1 MNTYPHYKPSGIQW
15 IGEIPEHWGI
25 NKIGRTFDIVGSG
38 TTPRA
43 GDDKYYL
50 NGVHNWLLTGDLND
64 SFIYATSKHI
74 TDEAL
79 KDHTV
84 LKKYPIDSIVIAM
97 YGATIGK
104 LGILKVETTVNQA
117 CCVLSNSQV
126 FDYRIPFY
134 YLLAIRKEIINLSFG
149 GGQPNISQETVKS
162 IKIPIPPLSE
172 QTAIANYLDRKTA
185 EIDQTIADKEALIGL
200 YEEEKKGLIN
210 EAVTKGLNPNV
221 QLKDSSIDGGDPRW
235 LGDVPEHW
243 EVKKLKQ
250 VSSKIGDGIHATP
263 EYVDSSDFYFING
276 NNLNEGVITISESTK
291 SVSEEEFEKYKLN
304 LNYGTV
310 LISINGT
317 IGNLAIYQGEN
328 IILGKSAC
336 YIELLKNLESR
347 HLYYQ
352 LQTEFTLNA
361 IETSLSGTTIKNLSL
376 GTVRN
381 LKILLPPL
389 PEQAAIVDYIETETA
404 KINEKM
410 TVARQEIALLKE
422 FRQAL
427 IFECVTGKVCCLEEK
442 IDL

>member
-1 MNTYPHYKPSGIQW
+1 
-15 IGEIPEHWGI
+15 
-25 NKIGRTFDIVGSG
+25 
-38 TTPRA
+38 
-43 GDDKYYL
+43 
-50 NGVHNWLLTGDLND
+50 
-64 SFIYATSKHI
+64 
-74 TDEAL
+74 
-79 KDHTV
+79 
-84 LKKYPIDSIVIAM
+84 
-97 YGATIGK
+97 
-104 LGILKVETTVNQA
+104 
-117 CCVLSNSQV
+117 
-126 FDYRIPFY
+126 
-134 YLLAIRKEIINLSFG
+134 
-149 GGQPNISQETVKS
+149 
-162 IKIPIPPLSE
+162 
-172 QTAIANYLDRKTA
+172 
-185 EIDQTIADKEALIGL
+185 
-200 YEEEKKGLIN
+200 
-210 EAVTKGLNPNV
+210 
-221 QLKDSSIDGGDPRW
+221 
-235 LGDVPEHW
+235 
-243 EVKKLKQ
+243 VKKLKQ